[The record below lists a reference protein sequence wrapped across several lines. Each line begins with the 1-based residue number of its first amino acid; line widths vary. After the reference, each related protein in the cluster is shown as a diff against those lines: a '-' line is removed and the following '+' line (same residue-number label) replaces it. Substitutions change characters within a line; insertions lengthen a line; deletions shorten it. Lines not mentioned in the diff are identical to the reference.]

1 MKKHFLVTLVLV
13 LGLVGFAAAQDT
25 AKVYVVHGI
34 PGIDLGLPNALP
46 VDVEIDGACAIT
58 NFQFGQ
64 VVGPVELPAE
74 TYNVAIRLYDETGNC
89 GGAVAI
95 GPVDL
100 TFEAGKIYTVIAH
113 LTDAGAPT
121 ASLFTNDLGPT
132 GRGMTR
138 LIVHHTANA
147 PAVDVTVARD
157 PYAPPQARAPKLF
170 VGDFANGDQV
180 MTEVRPGTW
189 YVSLAPAG
197 IPTTVVGPV
206 AVELEPFTAYLIYAV
221 GSLTN
226 NTFTFIIKPIEN
238 LKGTP
243 KIMKMENNKN
253 QVQGPAPKKVKR

>member
-1 MKKHFLVTLVLV
+1 MKKHFLVTLALI
-13 LGLVGFAAAQDT
+13 LGLAGFAAAQNP

-46 VDVEIDGACAIT
+46 VDVAINGACAIT

-64 VVGPVELPAE
+64 IVGPVDLPAD
-74 TYNVAIRLYDETGNC
+74 TYSVAIQLYDETGNC

-132 GRGMTR
+132 GPGNTR
-138 LIVHHTANA
+138 LIVHHTAWA
-147 PAVDVTVARD
+147 PEVDVTVARD
-157 PYAPPQARAPKLF
+157 PYAPSYAKTPKLV
-170 VGDFANGDQV
+170 VGDFANGDQA
-180 MTEVRPGTW
+180 MADVRPGMW

-197 IPTTVVGPV
+197 TGVTVIGPV
-206 AVELEPFTAYLIYAV
+206 PVELEPFTGYLVYAV

-226 NTFTFIIKPIEN
+226 NTFTFIIKPIEG
-238 LKGTP
+238 LKDNPPVKKMTP
-243 KIMKMENNKN
+243 A
-253 QVQGPAPKKVKR
+253 QSQGPSRKIKR